1 MMTYLFII
9 VGGIGISA
17 VAIKIIFAMG
27 KRSGRVEQE
36 KAHAEKVVENYQ
48 NISKAHQNID
58 KAEDTLL
65 KNKVKGPWLR
75 SDWPTD
81 Y

>member
-9 VGGIGISA
+9 VGGIGIAA
-17 VAIKIIFAMG
+17 VAIKIIFSFG
-27 KRSGRVEQE
+27 KRSGAVEQE
-36 KAHAEKVVENYQ
+36 KIHAEKVVKNFQ
-48 NISKAHQNID
+48 NINKAHQDID
-58 KAEDTLL
+58 KSKDMLS

-75 SDWPTD
+75 DWPND

>member
-17 VAIKIIFAMG
+17 VAITIIFSLG
-27 KRSGRVEQE
+27 KRSGRMEE
-36 KAHAEKVVENYQ
+36 KKAHTDKVIKKLHE
-48 NISKAHQNID
+48 ISESHQTID
-58 KAEDTLL
+58 KKGDMLK

-75 SDWPTD
+75 GDWPVD

>member
-17 VAIKIIFAMG
+17 VAIKIIFSLG

-36 KAHAEKVVENYQ
+36 KDHAEKVVENYQ
-48 NISKAHQNID
+48 NISEAHQNID
-58 KAEDTLL
+58 KAEGTLL
-65 KNKVKGPWLR
+65 KNRVKGPWLKQ
-75 SDWPTD
+75 DWPTD

>member
-9 VGGIGISA
+9 VGGIGIAA
-17 VAIKIIFAMG
+17 VAIKIIFSLG
-27 KRSGRVEQE
+27 KRSGAIEQE
-36 KAHAEKVVENYQ
+36 KAHAEKVVENFQ
-48 NISKAHQNID
+48 NINKAHQDID
-58 KAEDTLL
+58 KSKDMLS

-75 SDWPTD
+75 NWPTD